1 MTNPWV
7 KKIYYF
13 VIFLISVYTASF
25 LIFVV
30 VQEVFRILERPGIG
44 RQPFYFILL
53 ATFVISSAVV
63 GMVVMRSRPRPGADK
78 PVNEDDKPVNQD
90 E

>member
-1 MTNPWV
+1 MTNPWI

-25 LIFVV
+25 LIFVI

-63 GMVVMRSRPRPGADK
+63 SAVVIRRRPRTGADK
-78 PVNEDDKPVNQD
+78 PVNQGESRV
-90 E
+90 

>member
-13 VIFLISVYTASF
+13 VIFLISVYTVSF
-25 LIFVV
+25 LIFVI

-63 GMVVMRSRPRPGADK
+63 GTVIMQRRPKTGA
-78 PVNEDDKPVNQD
+78 E
-90 E
+90 

>member
-25 LIFVV
+25 LIFVII
-30 VQEVFRILERPGIG
+30 QEIFRILERPGIG
-44 RQPFYFILL
+44 RQPFYIIFLITLVMST
-53 ATFVISSAVV
+53 ASVWYVIKRRHIKS
-63 GMVVMRSRPRPGADK
+63 P
-78 PVNEDDKPVNQD
+78 DDGD
-90 E
+90 L

>member
-13 VIFLISVYTASF
+13 VIYLISVYIASF
-25 LIFVV
+25 LIFVI

-44 RQPFYFILL
+44 RQPFYFIFL
-53 ATFVISSAVV
+53 ATLVISSVII
-63 GMVVMRSRPRPGADK
+63 GTVVMRRRPKPGTEQAG
-78 PVNEDDKPVNQD
+78 
-90 E
+90 

>member
-25 LIFVV
+25 LIFVI

-44 RQPFYFILL
+44 RQPFYFIFL
-53 ATFVISSAVV
+53 ATFVISSTVV
-63 GMVVMRSRPRPGADK
+63 GAIVIRRRPRISAD
-78 PVNEDDKPVNQD
+78 
-90 E
+90 